1 MPGLFRRNKPQS
13 QTSIDPD
20 EVAALLPASVKH
32 PEANRF
38 TPLGT
43 DFDGDEG
50 SDEDIDFL
58 ESLVKSVDTHTPAPR
73 RAPESA
79 PAPVSMQTPSMP
91 AVSKLD
97 GLSIFRDMPS
107 DTPERTKLNLNVP
120 DVEMFDLLEDLS
132 TTAAALR
139 RRRAA

>member
-1 MPGLFRRNKPQS
+1 MPGLFRRNKAQS
-13 QTSIDPD
+13 HSSIDPD

-43 DFDGDEG
+43 DFEGDEG
-50 SDEDIDFL
+50 SDEDIEFL

-79 PAPVSMQTPSMP
+79 PALVSMQAPSMP

-107 DTPERTKLNLNVP
+107 DTPERTTLNLKVP
-120 DVEMFDLLEDLS
+120 EVEMFDLLEDLS

-139 RRRAA
+139 RRKAA